1 MQSNTVAT
9 ILLLFLNIFSTSHSY
24 TMSSTHWKVH
34 SAWSKA
40 GIGTNIVLELRVPPS
55 TACNVDV
62 SIKKMPRIAF
72 DMGSTP
78 VFDAAI
84 PAKHIFLSHGHIDH
98 VGGVFS
104 HARAH
109 AVACGG

>member
-1 MQSNTVAT
+1 
-9 ILLLFLNIFSTSHSY
+9 
-24 TMSSTHWKVH
+24 MSSTHWRVH

-40 GIGTNIVLELRVPPS
+40 GVGTSIVLEVRSPPPTKS
-55 TACNVDV
+55 SAATSLDARK
-62 SIKKMPRIAF
+62 KKMPIIAF

-84 PAKHIFLSHGHIDH
+84 PAKHVFLSHGHVDH

-109 AVACGG
+109 SVCCGG

>member
-1 MQSNTVAT
+1 
-9 ILLLFLNIFSTSHSY
+9 
-24 TMSSTHWKVH
+24 MSSTHWKIH

-40 GIGTNIVLELRVPPS
+40 GIGTNIVLELLPS
-55 TACNVDV
+55 STEETGKQN
-62 SIKKMPRIAF
+62 KKMPMIAF

-84 PAKHIFLSHGHIDH
+84 RAKYVFLSHGHVDH
-98 VGGVFS
+98 TGGLFS

-109 AVACGG
+109 SVSCGG